1 MGHVPLKMCLFDEN
15 LPAAAAAA
23 AGEEDREPCLLAP
36 SYLDFLGATK
46 RDKCAAVAPALLCCG
61 QIQIVLCFSPRCC
74 MVCGNARL
82 YRGKQRQQKWIVS
95 SCCMGARHRVK
106 STSLLLE
113 EDRNRKEPQQALGTL
128 FFCLSCRRRFESS
141 PNSQTADAMLT
152 PNTAAVVWAETS

>member
-1 MGHVPLKMCLFDEN
+1 MKISQQQQQQQQQGRKTESCASSLLHIWIF
-15 LPAAAAAA
+15 
-23 AGEEDREPCLLAP
+23 LAP
-36 SYLDFLGATK
+36 LREINVLLFLPLCSVV
-46 RDKCAAVAPALLCCG
+46 DKYRSSCA
-61 QIQIVLCFSPRCC
+61 FSPRCC

-95 SCCMGARHRVK
+95 SCCMGAQHRVK
-106 STSLLLE
+106 STSLILE

-141 PNSQTADAMLT
+141 PSSQTADAMFT